1 MRDGD
6 AAGLLG
12 VVLEVG
18 LNVLVGVVADDLDGV
33 LVGAHG
39 TVAAE
44 APELAL
50 DGARSCSVGGVFG
63 KRQGEVGDV
72 VHDADGELALG
83 LVLLEL
89 LVDSEGRRGSGIL
102 GAQAVTAAHHG
113 EVGAASLIEC
123 GDNVLVERLANGTRL
138 LGAVH
143 DGDLLDGR
151 GEHVDKVL
159 DGERTEQTDLDQ
171 ADLLTMS
178 VEVIDDLF
186 EHVAERTHADDDA
199 IGILGAIVV
208 EQAVVGTELLVDL
221 AHVLLDDSGQLV
233 VGGVAGLTMLEEDVA
248 VLVAAASVRMLRVQ
262 RVIAELLDSLH
273 VAHVLEVL
281 VVPHGDFLDLV
292 AGAETIEEV
301 EERNLALKSGE
312 VRHRGEVHD
321 FLDVALGEHGKAGLT
336 TRHDVGVIAKDVERL
351 GSHGTSGH
359 VENRGKALAGN
370 LVHVGDHQ
378 QQALGSRVGGGQRTS
393 AQRTVDGTGSTGLG
407 LHLNNV
413 NGRTE
418 DVLLALRGPLVDMIG
433 HRAGRRNGI
442 DSRHLGVRIR
452 YVCGG
457 LVAVHRLE
465 LTRHIPLSSRLGVHA
480 FRKTAPFGCS
490 HVSQCIRRCD
500 ALRWNRRSFY
510 P

>member
-1 MRDGD
+1 M
-6 AAGLLG
+6 
-12 VVLEVG
+12 
-18 LNVLVGVVADDLDGV
+18 
-33 LVGAHG
+33 
-39 TVAAE
+39 
-44 APELAL
+44 
-50 DGARSCSVGGVFG
+50 
-63 KRQGEVGDV
+63 
-72 VHDADGELALG
+72 
-83 LVLLEL
+83 
-89 LVDSEGRRGSGIL
+89 
-102 GAQAVTAAHHG
+102 
-113 EVGAASLIEC
+113 
-123 GDNVLVERLANGTRL
+123 
-138 LGAVH
+138 
-143 DGDLLDGR
+143 
-151 GEHVDKVL
+151 L

-171 ADLLTMS
+171 ADLLAMS
-178 VEVIDDLF
+178 VEVVDDLF

-199 IGILGAIVV
+199 IGILGTVVV

-233 VGGVAGLTMLEEDVA
+233 VGGVACLTMLEEDVA
-248 VLVAAASVRMLRVQ
+248 VLVAAAGVRMLRVQ

-351 GSHGTSGH
+351 GSHGTSRH

-378 QQALGSRVGGGQRTS
+378 QQALGSRVGGGQCTS
-393 AQRTVDGTGSTGLG
+393 AQRTVDGTSGTGLG

-418 DVLLALRGPLVDMIG
+418 DVLLAPRGPLVDMIG